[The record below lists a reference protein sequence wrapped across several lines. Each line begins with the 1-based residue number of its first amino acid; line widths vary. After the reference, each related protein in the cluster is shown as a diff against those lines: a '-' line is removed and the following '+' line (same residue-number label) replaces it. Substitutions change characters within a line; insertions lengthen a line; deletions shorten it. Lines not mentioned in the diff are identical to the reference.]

1 MKSAPSAHVAKC
13 LKQTILAI
21 GFSIL
26 LGSLS
31 LCALAHEGHVDK
43 DALLACAEKTLKESC
58 QYSKETEKNRVK
70 VYSGYCQKISHN
82 KICVRTQPIKM
93 VMLEPLAN

>member
-1 MKSAPSAHVAKC
+1 MKSAPSANVAKC

-21 GFSIL
+21 GFS
-26 LGSLS
+26 SLS

-82 KICVRTQPIKM
+82 KICVRTQPIKI